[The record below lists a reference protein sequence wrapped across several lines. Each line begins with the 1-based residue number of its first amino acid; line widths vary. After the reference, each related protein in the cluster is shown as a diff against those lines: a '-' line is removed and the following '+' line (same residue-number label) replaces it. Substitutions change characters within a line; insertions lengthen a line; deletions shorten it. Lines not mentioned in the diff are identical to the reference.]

1 MNEMNTLPDGTQE
14 TNIPESSRQ
23 KPVQHKKG
31 RFAKKTCALTLSA
44 VLLGT
49 VSAGTFYGVDQLLQG
64 DNTSGGTSAGSAVTT
79 VASTSR
85 SGTRSGMD
93 VSDIAAEALPSVVA
107 ITNISVQEVQ
117 SYFNRFG
124 PNGGVAARARW
135 QTARVPCQI

>member
-1 MNEMNTLPDGTQE
+1 MDEMNILPDGTQE
-14 TNIPESSRQ
+14 TNIPELSRQ
-23 KPVQHKKG
+23 KPAQQKKG
-31 RFAKKTCALTLSA
+31 GFAKKICALTLST
-44 VLLGT
+44 VLFGT

-124 PNGGVAARARW
+124 LNGGGQRS
-135 QTARVPCQI
+135 

>member
-64 DNTSGGTSAGSAVTT
+64 DNTSGGTSAGSAVTMIACWSG
-79 VASTSR
+79 ASS
-85 SGTRSGMD
+85 SVG
-93 VSDIAAEALPSVVA
+93 ELWQYFLP
-107 ITNISVQEVQ
+107 
-117 SYFNRFG
+117 
-124 PNGGVAARARW
+124 
-135 QTARVPCQI
+135 

>member
-85 SGTRSGMD
+85 SGTRLSL
-93 VSDIAAEALPSVVA
+93 IH
-107 ITNISVQEVQ
+107 I
-117 SYFNRFG
+117 
-124 PNGGVAARARW
+124 
-135 QTARVPCQI
+135 